1 MILSGAVHKFGDN
14 VDTDVII
21 PARYLS
27 QSDPAILAQYCM
39 QDIDANFAKIVEKGD
54 IIVAGKNFGCGSS
67 REHAPIAI
75 KASGIS
81 CVIAP
86 SFARIF
92 YRNAINIG
100 LPILECDIAYV
111 SIDRGNQIS
120 VDLQT
125 GTITNHTKGETYSA
139 EPFPEFIQNIIQ
151 KGGLIEYTSSQLTV
165 TGVNDSDHTSST
177 AGTDTDSSSNSNP
190 KSNLKSNS
198 KSNKVHKIALAP
210 GDGIGPEV
218 IASAKRVLEAVSAKE
233 GIEFQFEEIKIGG
246 HAIDATGTSLPEA
259 SIKTA
264 KACDAVLLGAVG
276 GPKWDHVKGEH
287 RPEAGLLKIRKS
299 LGVYANLRPAILY
312 ESLKHSCPLNEEI
325 SRGGF
330 DIMVVRELTGGI
342 YFGEKGTSQ
351 DEGMEKAYDIEA
363 YSRHEIERIAKVAF
377 EMALGRSKKV
387 ISVDKA
393 NVLESSRLWRKVTE
407 EVSRDYPE
415 VTLEHM
421 YVDNAAMQLIKNPK
435 QFDVILTSNL
445 FGDILSD
452 EASMITGSIGIQPSA
467 SIGAGG
473 FGLYEPIH
481 GSAPDI
487 AGKGIANSIAT
498 VLSASMLLRKSLGQ
512 ASAADTIENAVKNV
526 LAAGYRTKDL
536 TSSDEWL
543 STSEMTDKI
552 IEAIQAPAFYNP
564 DGLHR

>member
-100 LPILECDIAYV
+100 LPILECDVAYA
-111 SIDRGNQIS
+111 SIERGNQIS

-165 TGVNDSDHTSST
+165 TGANELNH
-177 AGTDTDSSSNSNP
+177 SNQSNP
-190 KSNLKSNS
+190 
-198 KSNKVHKIALAP
+198 NKVHKIALAP

-259 SIKTA
+259 SIQTA

-287 RPEAGLLKIRKS
+287 RPEAGLLKIRKA

-342 YFGEKGTSQ
+342 YFGEKGTSL

-487 AGKGIANSIAT
+487 AGKGIANPIAT

-512 ASAADTIENAVKNV
+512 ASAADTIENAVKSV

-564 DGLHR
+564 VGLHR

>member
-39 QDIDANFAKIVEKGD
+39 MDIDANFAKIVEKGD

-100 LPILECDIAYV
+100 LPILECDVAYA
-111 SIDRGNQIS
+111 SIDCGNQIS

-125 GTITNHTKGETYSA
+125 GIITNHTKEETYSA

-151 KGGLIEYTSSQLTV
+151 KGGLIEYTTSQLAIS
-165 TGVNDSDHTSST
+165 GAKDSNQASST
-177 AGTDTDSSSNSNP
+177 TDAESDSNSNP
-190 KSNLKSNS
+190 NS
-198 KSNKVHKIALAP
+198 KSYKIHKIALAP

-218 IASAKRVLEAVSAKE
+218 IASAKRVIEAVSAKE
-233 GIEFQFEEIKIGG
+233 GLNIQFEEILIGG
-246 HAIDATGTSLPEA
+246 HAIDETGTSLPEA
-259 SIKTA
+259 AIQTA
-264 KACDAVLLGAVG
+264 KTCDAVLLGAVG
-276 GPKWDHVKGEH
+276 GPKWDHVKGEY

-312 ESLKHSCPLNEEI
+312 DSLKDSCPLHPEI

-377 EMALGRSKKV
+377 EMALGRNKKV

-407 EVSRDYPE
+407 EVARAYPE

-487 AGKGIANSIAT
+487 AGKGIANPIAT
-498 VLSASMLLRKSLGQ
+498 ILSASMLIRKSLGQ
-512 ASAADTIENAVKNV
+512 VSAADTIENAVKNV

-536 TSSDEWL
+536 TSADEWL
-543 STSEMTDKI
+543 STAEMTDKI
-552 IEAIQAPAFYNP
+552 IEAIQGPTFYNQ
-564 DGLHR
+564 DGLHK